1 MKNYKNLKILT
12 RNVSSKILEAR
23 CFIEILDD
31 MADGE
36 KKSCLLIS
44 HALSNLKSAFN
55 DIEECRK
62 MISFNN

>member
-1 MKNYKNLKILT
+1 MLTKNI
-12 RNVSSKILEAR
+12 SSKILEAR
-23 CFIEILDD
+23 CFIEILND
-31 MADGE
+31 MAEGE
-36 KKSCLLIS
+36 KKSCMLIR

>member
-12 RNVSSKILEAR
+12 RNASSKILEAR
-23 CFIEILDD
+23 CFIELLDD
-31 MADGE
+31 MAEGE

-44 HALSNLKSAFN
+44 HTLSNLKSAFN